1 MCLFAEQSAT
11 YKGGGPAGGAWHT
24 SMRTK
29 IPTSGKIVPEI
40 IADFQVTAPG
50 RRPIFFFEG

>member
-1 MCLFAEQSAT
+1 
-11 YKGGGPAGGAWHT
+11 
-24 SMRTK
+24 MRTK